1 MIMYQCSSCGKKYR
15 KIQGKCDICE
25 EWNCITE
32 LNESILKSGSAIE
45 GKETKPASLSSIE
58 VESNI
63 RYTSNI
69 SEIDRVLGGGFILGS
84 SIVIGG
90 EPGIGKSTLALQL
103 GRLARDNFKFM
114 YFSGEESQKQ
124 IKLRAKRIGT
134 NSDHMI
140 LSEDSTLEV
149 IMGQI
154 RQEKPRFVVI
164 DSIHTIKSIESS
176 SSIAGSVNQVTN
188 CSNQLA
194 ELSRELNFTLIL
206 VGHITK
212 EGIIAG
218 PKVLEHLVDTILYF
232 EKIDT
237 GNLRIL
243 RTSKNRFG
251 ATDEI
256 GIFNMTD
263 KGLEEIIDPTSLFI
277 SNQEEASIG
286 SVISSTH
293 EGTRPML
300 VEIQSLVSKPTMS
313 FGKRYSTGIENNRV
327 NLLVAILEKYCDVK
341 LSDKDIFISLTKGIK
356 VKDTSNDL
364 ATAVAIYS
372 SFKDL
377 PISNANVFIGELGL
391 SGEVK
396 KIDNIEK
403 RIKEVGRLGF
413 TTCIVPKNS
422 KKDIKSSI
430 NGLIIKEIEH
440 IREIRNLF

>member
-1 MIMYQCSSCGKKYR
+1 MCTNCKETSSSSIKKCDSCLQHTMEEVVEEKSKNKSR
-15 KIQGKCDICE
+15 KINPIK
-25 EWNCITE
+25 NP
-32 LNESILKSGSAIE
+32 SA
-45 GKETKPASLSSIE
+45 TLSSIQ
-58 VESNI
+58 VEDNL
-63 RYTSNI
+63 RYSSNI

-103 GRLARDNFKFM
+103 GNLANDDFKFM

-124 IKLRAKRIGT
+124 IKLRAKRIGVD
-134 NSDHMI
+134 SDNVI
-140 LSEDSTLEV
+140 LSEHNNLEDIINEIKQSKPSFV
-149 IMGQI
+149 I
-154 RQEKPRFVVI
+154 I
-164 DSIHTIKSIESS
+164 DSIHTMTSDESA
-176 SSIAGSVNQVTN
+176 SIAGSVNQVTN

-194 ELSRELNFTLIL
+194 ELSRALSFTLIL

-256 GIFNMTD
+256 GIFNMTE
-263 KGLEEIIDPTSLFI
+263 KGLEEIVDPTSLFL
-277 SNQEEASIG
+277 SNKKEASPG
-286 SVISSTH
+286 SAISSTH

-300 VEIQSLVSKPTMS
+300 VEIQSLVSNPTQS
-313 FGKRYSTGIENNRV
+313 FGKRYSTGIDSNRV
-327 NLLVAILEKYCDVK
+327 NLLVAILEKYCDIR
-341 LSDKDIFISLTKGIK
+341 LSDKDIFVSLTKGIK

-364 ATAVAIYS
+364 ASAVAIYS
-372 SFKDL
+372 SFRNV
-377 PISNANVFIGELGL
+377 PISNENVFIGELGL

-396 KIDNIEK
+396 EIDNIEK
-403 RIKEVGRLGF
+403 RVKEIARLGF
-413 TTCIVPKNS
+413 KSCFVPINS
-422 KKDIKSSI
+422 VNDAKSVAGKLKI
-430 NGLIIKEIEH
+430 RGIEHIKEIKD
-440 IREIRNLF
+440 FF

>member
-1 MIMYQCSSCGKKYR
+1 
-15 KIQGKCDICE
+15 
-25 EWNCITE
+25 
-32 LNESILKSGSAIE
+32 
-45 GKETKPASLSSIE
+45 
-58 VESNI
+58 
-63 RYTSNI
+63 
-69 SEIDRVLGGGFILGS
+69 
-84 SIVIGG
+84 
-90 EPGIGKSTLALQL
+90 
-103 GRLARDNFKFM
+103 M
-114 YFSGEESQKQ
+114 YFSGEESQRQ

-164 DSIHTIKSIESS
+164 DSIHTIKSIESG

-188 CSNQLA
+188 CSNQLS

-277 SNQEEASIG
+277 SDQEEESIG

-300 VEIQSLVSKPTMS
+300 VEIQSLVSK
-313 FGKRYSTGIENNRV
+313 
-327 NLLVAILEKYCDVK
+327 
-341 LSDKDIFISLTKGIK
+341 
-356 VKDTSNDL
+356 
-364 ATAVAIYS
+364 
-372 SFKDL
+372 
-377 PISNANVFIGELGL
+377 LG
-391 SGEVK
+391 
-396 KIDNIEK
+396 D
-403 RIKEVGRLGF
+403 
-413 TTCIVPKNS
+413 
-422 KKDIKSSI
+422 
-430 NGLIIKEIEH
+430 
-440 IREIRNLF
+440 